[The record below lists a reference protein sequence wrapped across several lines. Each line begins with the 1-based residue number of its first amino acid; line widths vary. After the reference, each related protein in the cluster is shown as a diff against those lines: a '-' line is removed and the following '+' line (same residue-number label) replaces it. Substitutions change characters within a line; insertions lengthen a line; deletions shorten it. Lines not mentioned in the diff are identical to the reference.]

1 MIRST
6 SCLKKAGIS
15 AFIMLGFSCYV
26 YTVQSKP
33 VFGLTLGMHNSF

>member
-6 SCLKKAGIS
+6 SCLKKAGIN
-15 AFIMLGFSCYV
+15 AFIMLGLSRCV

-33 VFGLTLGMHNSF
+33 VFGLTLEMHDSL